1 MKFVPRSIIGWL
13 FIFSFVISIFGTR
26 TEDFFN
32 RLNAGENITPILLD
46 YFIFPFA
53 TGYILFII
61 FSNIFSSDNSK
72 SRNNTPIK
80 NATSS
85 EEDKL
90 SKHLAQLEEVERIK
104 NLKDDIKSKRESL
117 GLISLEHYEALL
129 KKIKSQ
135 QKLIKTINEQINSY
149 TSDKNFSQIALLIF
163 IPVYFLIIYFQI
175 SSFETFGL
183 QVFMLTI
190 VGCTLF
196 GYFIFMRYRKFKNL
210 LFEAQEKIKIET
222 LVLKDLKLEKKKN
235 QLD

>member
-1 MKFVPRSIIGWL
+1 MKFVPRSIIGWF
-13 FIFSFVISIFGTR
+13 FIIFLTSGLII
-26 TEDFFN
+26 N
-32 RLNAGENITPILLD
+32 SSS
-46 YFIFPFA
+46 
-53 TGYILFII
+53 TGIIDYILMFLFSYTVVII

-72 SRNNTPIK
+72 SRNNTHNK
-80 NATSS
+80 KATPS
-85 EEDKL
+85 EEEKL
-90 SKHLAQLEEVERIK
+90 SEHLAQLEEVERIK

-175 SSFETFGL
+175 SSFETIGL

>member
-1 MKFVPRSIIGWL
+1 MKFVPKSIIGWI

-149 TSDKNFSQIALLIF
+149 TSDKNFSQVALLIF

>member
-46 YFIFPFA
+46 YFVFPFA

-72 SRNNTPIK
+72 TRNNTPNK
-80 NATSS
+80 KATTS

-149 TSDKNFSQIALLIF
+149 TSDKNFFQIALLVF

-175 SSFETFGL
+175 SSFGTVGL

-190 VGCTLF
+190 VVCTLL

>member
-1 MKFVPRSIIGWL
+1 MKFVPRSIIGWF
-13 FIFSFVISIFGTR
+13 FIIFLTSGLII
-26 TEDFFN
+26 N
-32 RLNAGENITPILLD
+32 SSS
-46 YFIFPFA
+46 
-53 TGYILFII
+53 TGIIDYILMFLFSYTVVII

-135 QKLIKTINEQINSY
+135 QKLIKTLNEQINSY
-149 TSDKNFSQIALLIF
+149 TSDKNFSLIALLVLT
-163 IPVYFLIIYFQI
+163 PAYFLILYYLFSI
-175 SSFETFGL
+175 FETAGFNTSI
-183 QVFMLTI
+183 FTI
-190 VGCTLF
+190 VGCTLL

>member
-46 YFIFPFA
+46 YFVFPFA

-72 SRNNTPIK
+72 TRNNTPNK
-80 NATSS
+80 KTTTS

-117 GLISLEHYEALL
+117 GFISMEHYEALL

-135 QKLIKTINEQINSY
+135 KKFVKTINEQINSY
-149 TSDKNFSQIALLIF
+149 TSDKNFFQIALLVF

-175 SSFETFGL
+175 SSFGTVGL

-190 VGCTLF
+190 VGCTLL

>member
-1 MKFVPRSIIGWL
+1 MKFVPRSIIGWF
-13 FIFSFVISIFGTR
+13 FIIFLTSGLII
-26 TEDFFN
+26 N
-32 RLNAGENITPILLD
+32 SSS
-46 YFIFPFA
+46 
-53 TGYILFII
+53 TGIIDYILMFLFSYTVVII

-72 SRNNTPIK
+72 IRNNTPIK

-149 TSDKNFSQIALLIF
+149 TSDKNFSQIALLVF

-175 SSFETFGL
+175 SYFETFGL

>member
-1 MKFVPRSIIGWL
+1 MNKKKRIRMNFVPRSIISWL
-13 FIFSFVISIFGTR
+13 FIIFLTSGLIINSQSTGIIDYMLMFLFTYAFV
-26 TEDFFN
+26 
-32 RLNAGENITPILLD
+32 
-46 YFIFPFA
+46 
-53 TGYILFII
+53 II
-61 FSNIFSSDNSK
+61 FSNIFSSGNSK
-72 SRNNTPIK
+72 SNRSITSKSKKEATP
-80 NATSS
+80 S

-90 SKHLAQLEEVERIK
+90 SDHLAQLEEIERIK

-135 QKLIKTINEQINSY
+135 QKLIKTLNEQINSY
-149 TSDKNFSQIALLIF
+149 SSDKNFSLIALLVLT
-163 IPVYFLIIYFQI
+163 PAYFLILYYLFSIV
-175 SSFETFGL
+175 ETAGFNTPM
-183 QVFMLTI
+183 FTI

-235 QLD
+235 DLD

>member
-1 MKFVPRSIIGWL
+1 MKFVPKSIIGWI

-222 LVLKDLKLEKKKN
+222 LVLKDLKIEKKKN

>member
-13 FIFSFVISIFGTR
+13 FIIFLTSGLII
-26 TEDFFN
+26 N
-32 RLNAGENITPILLD
+32 SSS
-46 YFIFPFA
+46 
-53 TGYILFII
+53 TGIIDYILMFLFSYTVVII
-61 FSNIFSSDNSK
+61 FSSIFSSDNSK
-72 SRNNTPIK
+72 SRNNTPDK
-80 NATSS
+80 KATPS

-117 GLISLEHYEALL
+117 GLISMEHYEALL

-175 SSFETFGL
+175 SYFETFGL

-222 LVLKDLKLEKKKN
+222 LVLKDLKIEKKKN

>member
-26 TEDFFN
+26 TEDLFN

-53 TGYILFII
+53 TGYIIFII

-80 NATSS
+80 NATPS

-117 GLISLEHYEALL
+117 GLISMEHYEALL

-149 TSDKNFSQIALLIF
+149 TSDKNFSQIALLVF

-175 SSFETFGL
+175 SSFGTVGL

-190 VGCTLF
+190 VGCTLL
-196 GYFIFMRYRKFKNL
+196 GYFIFTRYRKFKNL

>member
-1 MKFVPRSIIGWL
+1 MKFVPKSIIGWL

-222 LVLKDLKLEKKKN
+222 LVLKDLKIEKKKN

>member
-1 MKFVPRSIIGWL
+1 MKFVPRSIIGWF
-13 FIFSFVISIFGTR
+13 FIIFLTSGLII
-26 TEDFFN
+26 N
-32 RLNAGENITPILLD
+32 SSS
-46 YFIFPFA
+46 
-53 TGYILFII
+53 TGIIDYILMFLFSYTVVII

-72 SRNNTPIK
+72 IRNNTPIK

-117 GLISLEHYEALL
+117 GLISMEHYEALL

-175 SSFETFGL
+175 SYFETFGL

-222 LVLKDLKLEKKKN
+222 LVLKDLKIEKKKN

>member
-1 MKFVPRSIIGWL
+1 MKFVPRSIIGWF
-13 FIFSFVISIFGTR
+13 FIIFLTSGLII
-26 TEDFFN
+26 N
-32 RLNAGENITPILLD
+32 SSS
-46 YFIFPFA
+46 
-53 TGYILFII
+53 TGIIDYILMFLFAYTVVII

-72 SRNNTPIK
+72 SRNNTPNK
-80 NATSS
+80 KATPS
-85 EEDKL
+85 EEEKL
-90 SKHLAQLEEVERIK
+90 SEHLAQLEEVERIK

>member
-1 MKFVPRSIIGWL
+1 MKFVPRSIIGWF
-13 FIFSFVISIFGTR
+13 FIIFLTSGLII
-26 TEDFFN
+26 N
-32 RLNAGENITPILLD
+32 SSS
-46 YFIFPFA
+46 
-53 TGYILFII
+53 TGIIDYILMFLFSYTVVII

-72 SRNNTPIK
+72 IRNNTPIK

-117 GLISLEHYEALL
+117 GLISMEHYEALL

-149 TSDKNFSQIALLIF
+149 TSDKNFSLRALLVF
-163 IPVYFLIIYFQI
+163 IPAYFLILYYQFSIFDTPRFNTSI
-175 SSFETFGL
+175 LF
-183 QVFMLTI
+183 TI
-190 VGCTLF
+190 VGCTLL

-222 LVLKDLKLEKKKN
+222 LVLKDLKIEKKKN

>member
-175 SSFETFGL
+175 SYFETFGL

-196 GYFIFMRYRKFKNL
+196 GYFIYMRYRKFKNL
-210 LFEAQEKIKIET
+210 LFEAQEKIKIAT
-222 LVLKDLKLEKKKN
+222 LVLKDLKLEQKTN
-235 QLD
+235 HLD

>member
-1 MKFVPRSIIGWL
+1 MKFVPRSIIGWF
-13 FIFSFVISIFGTR
+13 FIIFLTSGLII
-26 TEDFFN
+26 N
-32 RLNAGENITPILLD
+32 SSS
-46 YFIFPFA
+46 
-53 TGYILFII
+53 TGIIDYILMFLFAYTVVII

-72 SRNNTPIK
+72 SRNNTPNK
-80 NATSS
+80 MATPS

-90 SKHLAQLEEVERIK
+90 SEHLAQLEEVERIK

-135 QKLIKTINEQINSY
+135 QKLIKTLNEQINSY
-149 TSDKNFSQIALLIF
+149 SSDKNFSLIALLVLT
-163 IPVYFLIIYFQI
+163 PAYFLILYYLFSIV
-175 SSFETFGL
+175 ETAGFNTPM
-183 QVFMLTI
+183 FTI

-222 LVLKDLKLEKKKN
+222 LVLKDLKIEKKKN

>member
-1 MKFVPRSIIGWL
+1 MKFVPKSIIGWI

-183 QVFMLTI
+183 QGFMLTI

-222 LVLKDLKLEKKKN
+222 LVLKDLKIEKKKN

>member
-1 MKFVPRSIIGWL
+1 MACAPNEI
-13 FIFSFVISIFGTR
+13 R
-26 TEDFFN
+26 T
-32 RLNAGENITPILLD
+32 
-46 YFIFPFA
+46 
-53 TGYILFII
+53 
-61 FSNIFSSDNSK
+61 
-72 SRNNTPIK
+72 NTPNKKAI
-80 NATSS
+80 SS

-183 QVFMLTI
+183 QGFMLTI

>member
-1 MKFVPRSIIGWL
+1 
-13 FIFSFVISIFGTR
+13 
-26 TEDFFN
+26 
-32 RLNAGENITPILLD
+32 LNAGENITPILLD

-222 LVLKDLKLEKKKN
+222 LVLKDLKIEKKKN

>member
-1 MKFVPRSIIGWL
+1 MKFVPRSIIGWFFIIFLTSGLIINSSSTGIIDFILMFL
-13 FIFSFVISIFGTR
+13 FSYTVV
-26 TEDFFN
+26 
-32 RLNAGENITPILLD
+32 
-46 YFIFPFA
+46 
-53 TGYILFII
+53 II

-149 TSDKNFSQIALLIF
+149 TSDKNFSQVALLIF

-222 LVLKDLKLEKKKN
+222 LVLKDLKIEKKKN

>member
-1 MKFVPRSIIGWL
+1 MNFLPRSIISWFFIIFLTSGLIINSQSTGIIDYMLMFL
-13 FIFSFVISIFGTR
+13 FTYTVV
-26 TEDFFN
+26 
-32 RLNAGENITPILLD
+32 
-46 YFIFPFA
+46 
-53 TGYILFII
+53 II
-61 FSNIFSSDNSK
+61 FSNIFSSGNSK
-72 SRNNTPIK
+72 SNRSITSKSKKEATP
-80 NATSS
+80 S

-90 SKHLAQLEEVERIK
+90 SDHLAQLEEIERIK

-135 QKLIKTINEQINSY
+135 QKLIKTLNEQINSY
-149 TSDKNFSQIALLIF
+149 SSDKNFSLIALLVLT
-163 IPVYFLIIYFQI
+163 PAYFLILYYLFSIV
-175 SSFETFGL
+175 ETAGFNTPM
-183 QVFMLTI
+183 FTI

-235 QLD
+235 DLD

>member
-1 MKFVPRSIIGWL
+1 MKFVPRSIIGWF
-13 FIFSFVISIFGTR
+13 FIIFLTSGLII
-26 TEDFFN
+26 N
-32 RLNAGENITPILLD
+32 SSS
-46 YFIFPFA
+46 
-53 TGYILFII
+53 TGIIDYILMFLFAYTVVII

-72 SRNNTPIK
+72 SRNNTPNK
-80 NATSS
+80 KATPS
-85 EEDKL
+85 EEEKL
-90 SKHLAQLEEVERIK
+90 SEHLAQLEEVERIK

-190 VGCTLF
+190 LGCTLF

>member
-1 MKFVPRSIIGWL
+1 M
-13 FIFSFVISIFGTR
+13 
-26 TEDFFN
+26 
-32 RLNAGENITPILLD
+32 
-46 YFIFPFA
+46 
-53 TGYILFII
+53 
-61 FSNIFSSDNSK
+61 
-72 SRNNTPIK
+72 
-80 NATSS
+80 
-85 EEDKL
+85 
-90 SKHLAQLEEVERIK
+90 
-104 NLKDDIKSKRESL
+104 
-117 GLISLEHYEALL
+117 EHYEALL

-135 QKLIKTINEQINSY
+135 QKLIKTINEQIKSY

-183 QVFMLTI
+183 QGFMLTI

-222 LVLKDLKLEKKKN
+222 LVLKDLKIEKKKN

>member
-1 MKFVPRSIIGWL
+1 M
-13 FIFSFVISIFGTR
+13 
-26 TEDFFN
+26 
-32 RLNAGENITPILLD
+32 
-46 YFIFPFA
+46 
-53 TGYILFII
+53 II

-183 QVFMLTI
+183 QGFMLTI

-222 LVLKDLKLEKKKN
+222 LVLKDLKIEKKKN

>member
-13 FIFSFVISIFGTR
+13 FIIFLTSGLII
-26 TEDFFN
+26 N
-32 RLNAGENITPILLD
+32 SSS
-46 YFIFPFA
+46 
-53 TGYILFII
+53 TGIIDYILMFLFSYTVVII
-61 FSNIFSSDNSK
+61 FSSIFSSDNSK
-72 SRNNTPIK
+72 SRNNTPDK
-80 NATSS
+80 KATPS

-117 GLISLEHYEALL
+117 GLISMEHYEALL

-149 TSDKNFSQIALLIF
+149 TSDKNFSQLALLVF

-175 SSFETFGL
+175 SYFETFGL

>member
-1 MKFVPRSIIGWL
+1 MKFVPRSIIGWF
-13 FIFSFVISIFGTR
+13 FIIFLTSGLII
-26 TEDFFN
+26 N
-32 RLNAGENITPILLD
+32 SSS
-46 YFIFPFA
+46 
-53 TGYILFII
+53 TGIIDYILMFLFSYTVVII

-72 SRNNTPIK
+72 IRNNTPIK

-183 QVFMLTI
+183 QGFMLTI

>member
-1 MKFVPRSIIGWL
+1 MKFVPRSIIGWF
-13 FIFSFVISIFGTR
+13 FIIFLTSGLII
-26 TEDFFN
+26 N
-32 RLNAGENITPILLD
+32 SSS
-46 YFIFPFA
+46 
-53 TGYILFII
+53 TGIIDYILMFLFSYTVVII

-72 SRNNTPIK
+72 IRNNTPIK

-183 QVFMLTI
+183 QGFMLTI

-222 LVLKDLKLEKKKN
+222 LVLKDLKIEKKKN

>member
-26 TEDFFN
+26 TEDLFN

-61 FSNIFSSDNSK
+61 FLNIFSSDNSK
-72 SRNNTPIK
+72 SKNNTPNK
-80 NATSS
+80 KATPS

-90 SKHLAQLEEVERIK
+90 SEHLAQLEEVERIK

-149 TSDKNFSQIALLIF
+149 TSNKNFSLRALLIF
-163 IPVYFLIIYFQI
+163 IPAYFLILYYLFSIV
-175 SSFETFGL
+175 ETAGFNTPM
-183 QVFMLTI
+183 FTI

>member
-1 MKFVPRSIIGWL
+1 MKFVPKSIIGWL

-183 QVFMLTI
+183 QGFMLTI

>member
-1 MKFVPRSIIGWL
+1 MFL
-13 FIFSFVISIFGTR
+13 FAYTVV
-26 TEDFFN
+26 
-32 RLNAGENITPILLD
+32 
-46 YFIFPFA
+46 
-53 TGYILFII
+53 II

-72 SRNNTPIK
+72 SRNNTPK
-80 NATSS
+80 KKATPS
-85 EEDKL
+85 EEEKL
-90 SKHLAQLEEVERIK
+90 SEHLAQLEEVERIK

-135 QKLIKTINEQINSY
+135 QKLIKTLNEQINSY
-149 TSDKNFSQIALLIF
+149 SSDKNFSLIALLVLT
-163 IPVYFLIIYFQI
+163 PAYFLILYYLFSIV
-175 SSFETFGL
+175 ETAGFNTP
-183 QVFMLTI
+183 MLTI

>member
-1 MKFVPRSIIGWL
+1 MKFVPRSIIGWF
-13 FIFSFVISIFGTR
+13 FIIFLTSGLII
-26 TEDFFN
+26 N
-32 RLNAGENITPILLD
+32 SSS
-46 YFIFPFA
+46 
-53 TGYILFII
+53 TGIIDYILMFLFSYTVVII
-61 FSNIFSSDNSK
+61 FSNIFSSDKSK

-80 NATSS
+80 KATPS

-149 TSDKNFSQIALLIF
+149 TSDKNFFQIAILVF
-163 IPVYFLIIYFQI
+163 TPAYFLILYYQFSIFDTPRFNTSI
-175 SSFETFGL
+175 
-183 QVFMLTI
+183 MLTI
-190 VGCTLF
+190 VGCTLL

-222 LVLKDLKLEKKKN
+222 LVLKDLKIEKKKN

>member
-1 MKFVPRSIIGWL
+1 MKFVPRSIIGWF
-13 FIFSFVISIFGTR
+13 FIIFLTSGLII
-26 TEDFFN
+26 N
-32 RLNAGENITPILLD
+32 SSS
-46 YFIFPFA
+46 
-53 TGYILFII
+53 TGIIDYILMFLFSYTVVII

-72 SRNNTPIK
+72 SRNNTPNK
-80 NATSS
+80 KATSS

-149 TSDKNFSQIALLIF
+149 TSDKNFFQIAILVF
-163 IPVYFLIIYFQI
+163 TPAYFLILYYQFSI
-175 SSFETFGL
+175 FETAGFNTSI
-183 QVFMLTI
+183 FTI
-190 VGCTLF
+190 VGCTLL

-222 LVLKDLKLEKKKN
+222 LVLKDLKIEKKKN

>member
-1 MKFVPRSIIGWL
+1 MKFVPRSIIGWF
-13 FIFSFVISIFGTR
+13 FIIFLTSGLII
-26 TEDFFN
+26 N
-32 RLNAGENITPILLD
+32 SSS
-46 YFIFPFA
+46 
-53 TGYILFII
+53 TGIIDYILMFLFSYTVVII

-163 IPVYFLIIYFQI
+163 IPVYFLIIYFQV

-183 QVFMLTI
+183 QGFMLTI

-222 LVLKDLKLEKKKN
+222 LVLKDLKIEKKKN

>member
-1 MKFVPRSIIGWL
+1 MKFVPRSIIGWF
-13 FIFSFVISIFGTR
+13 FIIFLTSGLII
-26 TEDFFN
+26 N
-32 RLNAGENITPILLD
+32 SSS
-46 YFIFPFA
+46 
-53 TGYILFII
+53 TGIIDYILMFLFSYTVVII

-72 SRNNTPIK
+72 IRNNTPIK

-117 GLISLEHYEALL
+117 GLISMEHYEALL

-175 SSFETFGL
+175 SSFGTVGL

>member
-1 MKFVPRSIIGWL
+1 MKFVPKSIIGWL

-183 QVFMLTI
+183 QGFMLTI

-222 LVLKDLKLEKKKN
+222 LVLKDLKIEKKKN

>member
-1 MKFVPRSIIGWL
+1 MKFVPRSIIGWF
-13 FIFSFVISIFGTR
+13 FIIFLTSGLII
-26 TEDFFN
+26 N
-32 RLNAGENITPILLD
+32 SSS
-46 YFIFPFA
+46 
-53 TGYILFII
+53 TGIIDYILMFLFSYTVVII

-72 SRNNTPIK
+72 IRNNTPIK

-135 QKLIKTINEQINSY
+135 QKLIKTLNEQINSY
-149 TSDKNFSQIALLIF
+149 SSDKNFSLIALLVLT
-163 IPVYFLIIYFQI
+163 PAYFLILYYLFSIV
-175 SSFETFGL
+175 ETAGFNTP
-183 QVFMLTI
+183 MLTI

>member
-1 MKFVPRSIIGWL
+1 MACAPNEI
-13 FIFSFVISIFGTR
+13 R
-26 TEDFFN
+26 T
-32 RLNAGENITPILLD
+32 
-46 YFIFPFA
+46 
-53 TGYILFII
+53 
-61 FSNIFSSDNSK
+61 
-72 SRNNTPIK
+72 NTPNKKAI
-80 NATSS
+80 SS

-183 QVFMLTI
+183 QGFMLTI

-222 LVLKDLKLEKKKN
+222 LVLKDLKIEKKKN